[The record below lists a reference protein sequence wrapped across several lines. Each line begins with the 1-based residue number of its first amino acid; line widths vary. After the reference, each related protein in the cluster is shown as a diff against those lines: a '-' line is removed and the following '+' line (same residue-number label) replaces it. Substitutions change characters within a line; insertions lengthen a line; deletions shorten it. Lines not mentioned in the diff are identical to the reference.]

1 VVDRGTGDAP
11 AVFYASVPAN
21 LGTANVTALISSLR
35 LS

>member
-1 VVDRGTGDAP
+1 VVDRGTDDAP